1 MEMTKGVGWIYGK
14 NEGFRFSME
23 DMNGFR
29 LSMEDVK
36 MTSRFYRKEVE
47 IIHDFFP
54 LFLWKNG
61 IYSIEYGFLWILANR
76 SLVILE
82 IARDLAA
89 LNLDVAP
96 AADDLDHDDHA

>member
-47 IIHDFFP
+47 IIHEIFFP
-54 LFLWKNG
+54 FSMEKWHLFYR
-61 IYSIEYGFLWILANR
+61 IWISMN
-76 SLVILE
+76 SCQQI
-82 IARDLAA
+82 
-89 LNLDVAP
+89 P
-96 AADDLDHDDHA
+96 SS